1 MTETEIKQPLVD
13 EALVRAHF
21 IAGFIFLILSM
32 FGGLI
37 YSLQLLGMYP
47 FPGVELMS
55 PGRVRMFH
63 TNLVAYGWIT
73 NAFIGGM
80 CYVIPK
86 LTDHPLAS
94 RKLSWLIFAAWQLV
108 IILTAG
114 GILMGHAQG
123 VEWGETPI
131 FVDPLVV
138 LGVVLLA
145 INVFTPILKAKD
157 QPYYVSIWYFTA
169 GIIWTAL
176 NYIMGNY
183 LPQYVVPGTGG
194 AAITSAF
201 IHNLVG
207 LLVTPL
213 GWGLL
218 YYFVPA
224 VLKKPIYSHAL
235 SLIGFWSL
243 AFFYPLNSVHH
254 YLYSPIPM
262 FIQYA
267 SVVASVGIHVVVYT
281 VAYNFFATLRG
292 NGSVLLGNIP
302 MRFYFIGI
310 VNYLLTCLQCAVQ
323 VTLSAQQI
331 IHFSDWVVG
340 HAHLVM
346 FGVFGFWI
354 LGMMAYLWPKMY
366 KRPLP
371 WALASWS
378 FWLCAFSTI
387 VMWIDL
393 LAGGLVQGYLWR
405 NPQVPWMESVKASY
419 PFWLTRTFSG
429 LAMMLGVFLLGIAL
443 YKTARG
449 SKEPAD
455 ASGLA
460 LEGNA

>member
-1 MTETEIKQPLVD
+1 MTETNKIPLVD
-13 EALVRAHF
+13 EPLVRAHF
-21 IAGFIFLILSM
+21 IAGFACLLFSVT
-32 FGGLI
+32 GGLL

-47 FPGVELMS
+47 FPGTEMLS

-63 TNLVAYGWIT
+63 TNMIAYGWIV
-73 NAFIGGM
+73 NAFIGGL
-80 CYVIPK
+80 CYVVPK
-86 LTDHPLAS
+86 LTDRPLAS
-94 RKLSWLIFAAWQLV
+94 KALSWTIFVAWQAIVL
-108 IILTAG
+108 LTAF
-114 GILMGHAQG
+114 GILLGHAQG

-131 FVDPLVV
+131 FVDPLVI
-138 LGVVLLA
+138 LGVVLLG
-145 INVFTPILKAKD
+145 INLLVPILKAKNE
-157 QPYYVSIWYFTA
+157 PYYVSIWYFVA
-169 GIIWTAL
+169 AIIWTAL

-194 AAITSAF
+194 AAISSAF

-207 LLVTPL
+207 LLVTPI

-224 VLKKPIYSHAL
+224 EIKKPIYSHAL

-281 VAYNFFATLRG
+281 VAYNFVATLRG
-292 NGSVLLGNIP
+292 NGSKLLSSIP
-302 MRFYFIGI
+302 LRFFYLGI
-310 VNYLLTCLQCAVQ
+310 FNYLLTCMQCAIQ
-323 VTLSAQQI
+323 VTMSAQQI

-354 LGMMAYLWPKMY
+354 LGYMAYLWPKMY
-366 KRPLP
+366 GRPLP
-371 WALASWS
+371 WKLASWA
-378 FWLCAFSTI
+378 FWLCGAGNFI
-387 VMWIDL
+387 MWVDL

-405 NPQVPWMESVKASY
+405 LPQVPWIESVIASR
-419 PFWLTRTFSG
+419 PFWLTRTFTGIAIYTGLVLFIIAIYRTAHPASNEVSG
-429 LAMMLGVFLLGIAL
+429 LAQA
-443 YKTARG
+443 
-449 SKEPAD
+449 
-455 ASGLA
+455 
-460 LEGNA
+460 EGA

>member
-1 MTETEIKQPLVD
+1 MQNTENSLVD
-13 EALVRAHF
+13 EKLVRWHF
-21 IAGFIFLILSM
+21 VAGLVCLLLSM
-32 FGGLI
+32 LGGLT
-37 YSLQLLGMYP
+37 YSFQFLGRYP
-47 FPGVELMS
+47 FPGLELLS
-55 PGRVRMFH
+55 PGRIRMFH
-63 TNLVAYGWIT
+63 TNMIAYGWIV
-73 NAFIGGM
+73 NAFIGGLA
-80 CYVIPK
+80 YVVPK
-86 LTDHPLAS
+86 LTDRPLAS
-94 RKLSWLIFAAWQLV
+94 RKLSWTIFFAWQLIV
-108 IILTAG
+108 VLMGG
-114 GILMGHAQG
+114 GILAGHAQG
-123 VEWGETPI
+123 IEWTETPL
-131 FVDPLVV
+131 FVDPLIV
-138 LGVVLLA
+138 LGVVLVT
-145 INVFTPILKAKD
+145 INIFVPILKARHEA
-157 QPYYVSIWYFTA
+157 YYVSVWYFVA
-169 GIIWTAL
+169 AMIWTAL
-176 NYIMGNY
+176 NYLMGNY
-183 LPQYVVPGTGG
+183 LPQYIVPGTGG

-292 NGSVLLGNIP
+292 NGTALMSNIP
-302 MRFYFIGI
+302 LRFFYLGI
-310 VNYLLTCLQCAVQ
+310 INYILTCFQCAVQ

-371 WALASWS
+371 WGIASAA
-378 FWLCAFSTI
+378 FWLCAAGNFI
-387 VMWIDL
+387 LWADL
-393 LAGGLVQGYLWR
+393 GVAGLIQGFLWR
-405 NPQVPWMESVKASY
+405 HASVPWIETIRASQ
-419 PFWLTRTFSG
+419 PFWLIRTFAG
-429 LAMMLGVFLLGIAL
+429 TGMLAGIVLLVVAL
-443 YKTARG
+443 LKTARG
-449 SKEPAD
+449 TSAEAGAPA
-455 ASGLA
+455 GLPV
-460 LEGNA
+460 EG